1 MIIKNIHQDI
11 QETLREKER
20 ALSRKTKDAQEAE
33 GAIKALTHADMASRT
48 VFVRMASNKK
58 NPKDVIMLQN
68 GELEKFIDDGNI
80 TAAMRHGAAS
90 YTAVGTDNDR
100 EIRPLSGIR
109 DISVEY

>member
-20 ALSRKTKDAQEAE
+20 ALSRKTKDAQEPE

-58 NPKDVIMLQN
+58 DPKDVIMIQN
-68 GELEKFIDDGNI
+68 GELDRFEDDGNI
-80 TAAMRHGAAS
+80 TAYMRHGSAA
-90 YTAVGTDNDR
+90 YTIVGEDNDT
-100 EIRPLSGIR
+100 EIRPL
-109 DISVEY
+109 